1 MKIAGLTGSIAMG
14 KSETARMFREL
25 DVPVFDADATVH
37 ELYAKGGAAV
47 TPVGAIFP
55 DAIIGNSVDRQKL
68 AEQVLGDG
76 AAMKKLESIVHPL
89 VRQAREDFITVAKR
103 KGHALVVLD
112 IPLLFETGHD
122 GHMDTIIVVSAP
134 IDVQRRRALERPGM
148 SVEKFENILSRQ
160 ISDAEKRKKADYVVD
175 SGKGL
180 DHAFDQVRQ
189 IVQDLSASG

>member
-1 MKIAGLTGSIAMG
+1 MG
-14 KSETARMFREL
+14 KSETARMFREHG
-25 DVPVFDADATVH
+25 VPVFDADATVH

-47 TPVGAIFP
+47 APVGAIFP

-76 AAMKKLESIVHPL
+76 AAMKKLELIVHPL
-89 VRQAREDFITVAKR
+89 VRQARKDFITVAKR

-180 DHAFDQVRQ
+180 DHAFGQVRQ
-189 IVQDLSASG
+189 IVQDLSAAA